1 MKIFMKKSA
10 TKINLNNT
18 KAILVTGGAGYVG
31 SHTVVELLSRGY
43 RVVVLDNLSN
53 GRMSTI
59 DKIKS
64 LSASGFTFH
73 HADLNDAELL
83 RRVLVEERI
92 DGVIHFAAVKA
103 VQESC
108 EAPLPYYEANVSQS
122 LKLIQ
127 AMENEKVFNFV
138 FSSSACVYNE
148 IVSGKFA
155 EDSLSNQQNNP
166 YGRSKRMVEEILYDL
181 SNSDPRWCIA
191 NLRYFNPIGAHSSGA
206 IGDDPRGIPQN
217 LIPYLMSVGTGDR
230 ASLKVFGN
238 DYDTNDGTGVR
249 DYIHVVDVAKSH
261 IQALE
266 GLVTQKGFNIW
277 NVGTGKG
284 YSVLEV
290 VAIFE
295 KVTGISIPVD
305 IVDRRSGD
313 VAHSVADTSKIARDL
328 GWRAKFSLED
338 MIRDAWN
345 YECKRSPQ

>member
-1 MKIFMKKSA
+1 MKKSA
-10 TKINLNNT
+10 AENNKSNT
-18 KAILVTGGAGYVG
+18 KSVLVTGGAGYVG
-31 SHTVVELLSRGY
+31 SHTVVELLSQGY

-53 GRMSTI
+53 SSIETI
-59 DKIKS
+59 DKIRRLTES
-64 LSASGFTFH
+64 DFAFH
-73 HADLNDAELL
+73 HSDLNDADLL
-83 RRVLVEERI
+83 RRILIEDKI
-92 DGVIHFAAVKA
+92 DGVIHFAALKA
-103 VQESC
+103 VEESC
-108 EAPLPYYEANVSQS
+108 EEPLPYYEVNVSQS

-148 IVSGKFA
+148 IVSGRVA
-155 EDSLSNQQNNP
+155 ENSSSNQQNNP

-191 NLRYFNPIGAHSSGA
+191 NLRYFNPIGAHSSGT
-206 IGDDPRGIPQN
+206 IGDDPRGVPQN
-217 LIPYLMSVGTGDR
+217 LMPYLMSVGSGNR
-230 ASLKVFGN
+230 ASLNVFGN

-261 IQALE
+261 IQAFE
-266 GLVTQKGFNIW
+266 GIRSHKGFTSW

-290 VAIFE
+290 VAAFE
-295 KVTGISIPVD
+295 KVTGINIPVN

-328 GWRAKFSLED
+328 AWRAKFSLED